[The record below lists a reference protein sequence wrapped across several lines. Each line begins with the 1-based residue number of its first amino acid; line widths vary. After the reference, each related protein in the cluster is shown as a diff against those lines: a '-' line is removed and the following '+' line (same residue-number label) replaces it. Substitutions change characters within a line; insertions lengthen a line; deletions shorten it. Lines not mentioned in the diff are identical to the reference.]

1 MTEPMDIEEG
11 DLVVLDPVETTH
23 NEVTVTTSA
32 GAPDPDTGETI
43 FGRQVRYFTAIMA
56 FGAGVLHFLAMASH
70 IGANPTLGRS
80 FLAVAI
86 LQIAWGVVLIVEPR
100 RAFIIAGAV
109 VTVAAMVVWV
119 FSRSKGISWY
129 PGLHVEPL
137 EWRDVVTQFFQLLAI
152 AGAVVLLLPAGVY
165 KPAAG
170 KKVELLPIAIM
181 SILAI
186 ATLGILYIATYD
198 NVHGEGGEGTE
209 HSH

>member
-1 MTEPMDIEEG
+1 MTEAMDIEEG
-11 DLVVLDPVETTH
+11 DLVVLDSAA
-23 NEVTVTTSA
+23 TTSTPA
-32 GAPDPDTGETI
+32 EVEVKTSPPAPEPGTGETI
-43 FGRQVRYFTAIMA
+43 FGRQVRYFTAIMS

-109 VTVAAMVVWV
+109 ITVLSIVVWI

-137 EWRDVVTQFFQLLAI
+137 EWRDVVTQFFQ
-152 AGAVVLLLPAGVY
+152 
-165 KPAAG
+165 
-170 KKVELLPIAIM
+170 
-181 SILAI
+181 ILA
-186 ATLGILYIATYD
+186 
-198 NVHGEGGEGTE
+198 
-209 HSH
+209 